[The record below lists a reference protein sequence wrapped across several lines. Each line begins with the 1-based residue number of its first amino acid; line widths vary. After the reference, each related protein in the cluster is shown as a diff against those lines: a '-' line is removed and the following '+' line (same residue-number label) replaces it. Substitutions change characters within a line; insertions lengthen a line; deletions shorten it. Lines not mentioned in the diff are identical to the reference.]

1 MNVHQPLKD
10 KQMNNI
16 KLKSIISA
24 LRSKPLFIL
33 LLLSISSSPLSAHP
47 HNWITLKSEFLI
59 NEKGELTVVRSHWE
73 FDIYFSMMT
82 IAAVMN
88 EETVQPNSLE
98 ILGDDMINNMESY
111 RYFSLLKINNKSVPL
126 GRPQPYELNIVP
138 NKEQQQQLVLSMD
151 FKFDKPIPLNN
162 KEVSWQVFDPTYFID
177 MRHQD
182 ASKITISNAQ
192 GIECKKRIV
201 LPEPT
206 DDMIDYAMSLD
217 RSQTETQGLGESF
230 AEKVVIQCNAPTLS
244 VAP

>member
-1 MNVHQPLKD
+1 MIP
-10 KQMNNI
+10 I
-16 KLKSIISA
+16 KLKRFINA
-24 LRSKPLFIL
+24 LRTTPLFIFFVL
-33 LLLSISSSPLSAHP
+33 TLISSNVSAHP

-88 EETVQPNSLE
+88 EATVQPNSLQL
-98 ILGDDMINNMESY
+98 LGDDMINNMESY
-111 RYFSLLKINNKSVPL
+111 KYFSLLKVDNKSIPL
-126 GRPQPYELNIVP
+126 GRPLPYQLNITT
-138 NKEQQQQLVLSMD
+138 NKEEQQQLVLTMD
-151 FKFDKPIPLNN
+151 FKFAKPIPLNN

-182 ASKITISNAQ
+182 ASKITITNAQ

-201 LPEPT
+201 LPDPT

-217 RSQTETQGLGESF
+217 RMQTETQGLGQSF
-230 AEKVVIQCNAPTLS
+230 AEKVLIQCIEPTLS
-244 VAP
+244 ITP